1 MRFWKLCLMH
11 ILIAELYARASVAP
25 YLINVV
31 IYPSKNF
38 GNHMTVPPTDR
49 PPVHTNDVRK
59 VKERVCNIEW
69 SFLCPQMQL
78 RLTLKPKIGKNKKKP
93 QYSKPIFSLTTLI
106 FAKCQG
112 LQITEI
118 FAWGIR
124 NPKITGKE
132 SVAYGL
138 ESRIQY
144 CFGFPIMGIMGRVIL
159 FS

>member
-1 MRFWKLCLMH
+1 MFNAHSNSGALRARKRSPIPNKCGNLPVQEFWSP
-11 ILIAELYARASVAP
+11 RDRTSDR
-25 YLINVV
+25 
-31 IYPSKNF
+31 
-38 GNHMTVPPTDR
+38 PTDR

-59 VKERVCNIEW
+59 VKERVCTIEW

-78 RLTLKPKIGKNKKKP
+78 WLTLKPKIGKNKKKP

-112 LQITEI
+112 LRIPEI

-124 NPKITGKE
+124 NPKTTGKE

-144 CFGFPIMGIMGRVIL
+144 CFGFPIMGIMGWVIL